1 MIEEICRQSEKKKGP
16 FQVYIRF
23 GIYSNDRD
31 DAALRCDEL
40 KWRISEETAVS
51 LNDGG
56 TDPSQRIIHA
66 QVDED
71 VQRMI

>member
-1 MIEEICRQSEKKKGP
+1 MKEKGP
-16 FQVYIRF
+16 FQV
-23 GIYSNDRD
+23 YSNDRD
-31 DAALRCDEL
+31 DAALQCDEL

-51 LNDGG
+51 PNDGG
-56 TDPSQRIIHA
+56 TEPSQRIIHA